1 MPLHEEE
8 ELVSDLLEFFRI
20 AEEGKVFGFESVGI
34 ILNADPGS
42 DKCGQ
47 LCQLEAL
54 IGSS

>member
-54 IGSS
+54 IGCS